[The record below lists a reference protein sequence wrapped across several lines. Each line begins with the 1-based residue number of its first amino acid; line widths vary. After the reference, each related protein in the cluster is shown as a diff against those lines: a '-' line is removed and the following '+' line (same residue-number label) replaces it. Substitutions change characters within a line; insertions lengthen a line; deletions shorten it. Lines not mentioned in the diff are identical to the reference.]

1 MKKAVSFGKEK
12 HEDEEAV
19 MLLLLLLLFLSLSW
33 SETTERWNLLLLLLL
48 LLLLMFLS
56 ALSLPL
62 FLTTVFVCSTW
73 IQFSPAASSKGLPLL
88 RRDESQTMN
97 WDCNLLLFSLLLV
110 EEEDDEEEEPAST
123 ASSGRLLWF
132 MMMIF
137 LVVVVWRVRRPPR
150 CLSKRIPSSGSKST
164 FSEWNQALKVSSYS
178 DSSYVALE
186 IGM

>member
-48 LLLLMFLS
+48 LMFWS

-62 FLTTVFVCSTW
+62 FLTTVFVSSTTW
-73 IQFSPAASSKGLPLL
+73 IQFSPSESSKGLALL

-110 EEEDDEEEEPAST
+110 VEEDEEEPAST

-137 LVVVVWRVRRPPR
+137 LVVWRVSSSEFEDLLAA
-150 CLSKRIPSSGSKST
+150 LS
-164 FSEWNQALKVSSYS
+164 LKELKFLLPGVR
-178 DSSYVALE
+178 LLFQN
-186 IGM
+186 GNRL